1 MTTAPE
7 ADPYAATEAVD
18 PMVRQE
24 RLAGR
29 VGKLRTRSGSRNL
42 DRWLLLIG
50 GALMPLG
57 FLLIILGWVGAS
69 HTPLLFE
76 QIPYM
81 ISGGLLGIALVF
93 AGGFVYFAYW
103 MTLLVRESRTA
114 REDLQASLSRLE
126 NPPANGREERLA
138 SGAMIGGGFAAA
150 HDDSAE
156 SYNGHTSFVATA
168 TGTMIH
174 RPDCVAVANRDGLR
188 AVSPDTP
195 GYTACGLCEPLAVGH

>member
-1 MTTAPE
+1 MTTASDAVPE
-7 ADPYAATEAVD
+7 VGYETGHETTD
-18 PMVRQE
+18 PMARQE

-29 VGKLRTRSGSRNL
+29 VSRLRTRSGRHNL
-42 DRWLLLIG
+42 DRWLLLTG

-57 FLLIILGWVGAS
+57 FLLIVLGWVGAS

-126 NPPANGREERLA
+126 NLLA
-138 SGAMIGGGFAAA
+138 SGAMIGGAYAPVEYDGTE
-150 HDDSAE
+150 SA
-156 SYNGHTSFVATA
+156 NGHATFVATA

-174 RPDCVAVANRDGLR
+174 RPDCAAVANRDGLR
-188 AVSPDTP
+188 AVSADTP

>member
-7 ADPYAATEAVD
+7 ALPVAGPDAAD

-24 RLAGR
+24 RLASR
-29 VGKLRTRSGSRNL
+29 VSRLRTRSGGRNL
-42 DRWLLLIG
+42 DRWMLLTG

-57 FLLIILGWVGAS
+57 FVLIVLGWVGAS
-69 HTPLLFE
+69 RTPLLFE

-81 ISGGLLGIALVF
+81 ISGGLLGLALVF

-103 MTLLVRESRTA
+103 LTLLVRESRTA

-126 NPPANGREERLA
+126 TLLA
-138 SGAMIGGGFAAA
+138 SGAMIGGSFAPATEPA
-150 HDDSAE
+150 V
-156 SYNGHTSFVATA
+156 NGHPSFVATA

-174 RPDCVAVANRDGLR
+174 RPDCVAVANREGLR

>member
-1 MTTAPE
+1 MTTPE
-7 ADPYAATEAVD
+7 TTD

-29 VGKLRTRSGSRNL
+29 VGRLRTRSGNGNL
-42 DRWLLLIG
+42 DRWLLLTG

-57 FLLIILGWVGAS
+57 FLLVILGWAGAS

-76 QIPYM
+76 QIPYL
-81 ISGGLLGIALVF
+81 ISGGLLGVALVF

-114 REDLQASLSRLE
+114 RVDLQASLSRLE
-126 NPPANGREERLA
+126 TLLA
-138 SGAMIGGGFAAA
+138 SGAMIGGSFEPPQVE
-150 HDDSAE
+150 SA
-156 SYNGHTSFVATA
+156 NGHARYVATA

-174 RPDCVAVANRDGLR
+174 RPDCVAVANREGLR

-195 GYTACGLCEPLAVGH
+195 GLTACGLCEPLAVSH

>member
-7 ADPYAATEAVD
+7 ADPTATAEAVD
-18 PMVRQE
+18 PMRRQE
-24 RLAGR
+24 QLAGR
-29 VGKLRTRSGSRNL
+29 VGRLRTRSGGRNL
-42 DRWLLLIG
+42 DRWLLLTG

-57 FLLIILGWVGAS
+57 FLLIVLGWAGAS

-81 ISGGLLGIALVF
+81 ISGGLLGVALVF

-126 NPPANGREERLA
+126 NLLA
-138 SGAMIGGGFAAA
+138 SGAMIGGSFAPAGYE
-150 HDDSAE
+150 SA
-156 SYNGHTSFVATA
+156 NGHTSFVATA

>member
-1 MTTAPE
+1 MTTASDAVPE
-7 ADPYAATEAVD
+7 VGYETADPTA
-18 PMVRQE
+18 RQE

-29 VGKLRTRSGSRNL
+29 VGRLRTRSGGRNL
-42 DRWLLLIG
+42 DRWLLLTG

-57 FLLIILGWVGAS
+57 FLLIVLGWVGAS

-81 ISGGLLGIALVF
+81 ISGGLLGVALVF

-103 MTLLVRESRTA
+103 MTLLVRESRAA
-114 REDLQASLSRLE
+114 REDLQASLARLE
-126 NPPANGREERLA
+126 NLIA
-138 SGAMIGGGFAAA
+138 SGAMIGGHFAA
-150 HDDSAE
+150 DEVGSV
-156 SYNGHTSFVATA
+156 NGHTSFVATA

-188 AVSPDTP
+188 AVPPDTP

>member
-1 MTTAPE
+1 MTAPE
-7 ADPYAATEAVD
+7 TID
-18 PMVRQE
+18 PMERQE

-29 VGKLRTRSGSRNL
+29 VGRLRSRGGNGNL
-42 DRWLLLIG
+42 DRWLLLTG

-57 FLLIILGWVGAS
+57 FLLVVLGWAGAS

-76 QIPYM
+76 QIPYL
-81 ISGGLLGIALVF
+81 ISGGLLGVALVF

-126 NPPANGREERLA
+126 TLLA
-138 SGAMIGGGFAAA
+138 SGAMIGGSFEPARTELA
-150 HDDSAE
+150 
-156 SYNGHTSFVATA
+156 NGHTRFVATA

-174 RPDCVAVANRDGLR
+174 RPDCVAVDGKTDLHEVT
-188 AVSPDTP
+188 ATTAGLTP
-195 GYTACGLCEPLAVGH
+195 CKLCDPLGQG

>member
-1 MTTAPE
+1 MTTAPQ
-7 ADPYAATEAVD
+7 AQPGAGPDVVD

-29 VGKLRTRSGSRNL
+29 VSKLRTRAGSRNY
-42 DRWLLLIG
+42 DRWLLVIG

-57 FLLIILGWVGAS
+57 FVLILIGWAGAA

-81 ISGGLLGIALVF
+81 ISGGLLGLALVF
-93 AGGFVYFAYW
+93 SGGLVYFAYW
-103 MTLLVRESRTA
+103 LTLLVRESRTA

-126 NPPANGREERLA
+126 TLLA
-138 SGAMIGGGFAAA
+138 GGAMIGGSFAP
-150 HDDSAE
+150 AE
-156 SYNGHTSFVATA
+156 EAVNGHSSFVATA

-174 RPDCVAVANRDGLR
+174 RPDCVAVANRQGLR